1 MKSRWAIFLLFL
13 TSRYVQANL
22 TRSNEYRK
30 YNLLLPEFLHDWP
43 YPFTKHCVEKTEP
56 AKAIGENRIK
66 HIDDNDFTVTI
77 FEESDTKEYLQIT
90 TNFQQ
95 VNVLTGKRT
104 CFHPNI

>member
-43 YPFTKHCVEKTEP
+43 YPFTKHCVEKAEP
-56 AKAIGENRIK
+56 AKAILEK
-66 HIDDNDFTVTI
+66 
-77 FEESDTKEYLQIT
+77 SDKKEYLQIT
-90 TNFQQ
+90 TNFCQ

-104 CFHPNI
+104 CYHVNI